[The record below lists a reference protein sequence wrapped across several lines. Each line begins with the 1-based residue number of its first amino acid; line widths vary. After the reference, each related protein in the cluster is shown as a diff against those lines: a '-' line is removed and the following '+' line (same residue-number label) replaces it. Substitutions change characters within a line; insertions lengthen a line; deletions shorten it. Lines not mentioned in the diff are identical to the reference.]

1 MGAIEQSSRPGEA
14 PGPAATPS
22 QSSDASLRTRLRR
35 SGLGEAFRAA
45 RKLRRDAAARRLQ
58 QEAARHAARLAAFCA
73 QASTNPAAAIGGL
86 STAEA
91 SNIERIRAEGL
102 LVARNVGWTAAA
114 EVFARL
120 PADAGP
126 SLGDTYATALL
137 RRGVPE
143 PGLDLALPVRG
154 RAVEPPQEA
163 AARVIVY
170 TALYHPGRRLP
181 PLMTTLPEVRFICF
195 TDRDIEAHGWTIVRR
210 PAEAADPVRAEAFCR
225 MRPHA
230 ILPQIA
236 PEAEA
241 SLFVAAEMLVIGN
254 LQTLLTRWLL
264 AQEFALWRHS
274 SAIDW
279 RDLAERGLAEG
290 AAAARKILD
299 QAIACE
305 EAGLPCDTGA
315 WDTRVLWR
323 RHASAE
329 VASVMD
335 AWWAEYDRAPGLAEI
350 ALCRVLQDPA
360 SPPAATP
367 AVIPAGH
374 GPAGDSICFAE
385 APAPQV
391 SAPAVRPAGRR
402 LPVAVIYDKAYA
414 SNASTLLRGEQ
425 LSALVARH
433 HAETYEV
440 SYLHDTAELRDHVLV
455 LTKGALRTRRPQDLA
470 ALRKRN
476 IALIASWDDDPPDAE
491 KVHAVDAQMAVSI
504 RQTIDM
510 NRMFPRST
518 TYFVT
523 HHVNP
528 KLPKVT
534 PPTDRLRTGY
544 FGEPLNTHRPG
555 ALGRLVEINGIDTT
569 KRSDAW
575 MDAMHRYNCHWIIR
589 RKQSFDGWKPQ
600 LKAFVAARCD
610 AVAIT
615 ARDDDDA
622 IYYFGDDYPF
632 YVRGVRPS
640 ELEADMVEFAAAF
653 GGPEWR
659 MAQKIMAQIAAR
671 STDAHVA
678 AEFRA
683 MIDSVLA

>member
-1 MGAIEQSSRPGEA
+1 MSATEQSSGSGEA

-22 QSSDASLRTRLRR
+22 DASNASLRNRLRR

-45 RKLRRDAAARRLQ
+45 RKLRKEAAARRTQ
-58 QEAARHAARLAAFCA
+58 QEAARRAVRLAAFCA
-73 QASTNPAAAIGGL
+73 QASTDPAAAISGL
-86 STAEA
+86 SNLGA
-91 SNIERIRAEGL
+91 SDAERIRAIGL
-102 LVARNVGWTAAA
+102 LVARSAGWAAAA

-126 SLGDTYATALL
+126 SQGDTYATVLL

-143 PGLDLALPVRG
+143 PGLDLALPIRG
-154 RAVEPPQEA
+154 RAVELGRET

-170 TALYHPGRRLP
+170 TALYHPSRRLP
-181 PLMTTLPEVRFICF
+181 PLMTMLPGVRFICF
-195 TDRDIEAHGWTIVRR
+195 TDRDIEAHGWTIVRC
-210 PAEAADPVRAEAFCR
+210 PAEVADPVRAEAFCR

-230 ILPQIA
+230 ILPQVA

-264 AQEFALWRHS
+264 AQEFALWRHP
-274 SAIDW
+274 SATDW

-290 AAAARKILD
+290 AAPAREILA
-299 QAIACE
+299 QTIACE
-305 EAGLPCDTGA
+305 EAGLPRDAGA

-335 AWWAEYDRAPGLAEI
+335 AWWTEFDRAPGMAEI

-360 SPPAATP
+360 AAP

-385 APAPQV
+385 APASRV
-391 SAPAVRPAGRR
+391 LAPAVRPAGRR
-402 LPVAVIYDKAYA
+402 LPIAVIYDRTYA

-425 LSALVARH
+425 LSVLIARH
-433 HAETYEV
+433 HADRYEV
-440 SYLHDTAELRDHVLV
+440 SYLHDTADLRDHVLV

-476 IALIASWDDDPPDAE
+476 IALIASWDDDPPDAD

-523 HHVNP
+523 HHVNS

-544 FGEPLNTHRPG
+544 FGEPLNTYRPG

-569 KRSDAW
+569 KRGDAW

-589 RKQSFDGWKPQ
+589 RKQAFDGWKPQ
-600 LKAFVAARCD
+600 LKAFVAARCG
-610 AVAIT
+610 AVAVT

-632 YVRGVRPS
+632 YVRGVRPG

-659 MAQKIMAQIAAR
+659 MAQEIMAQIAAR

-683 MIDSVLA
+683 MIDSLLA